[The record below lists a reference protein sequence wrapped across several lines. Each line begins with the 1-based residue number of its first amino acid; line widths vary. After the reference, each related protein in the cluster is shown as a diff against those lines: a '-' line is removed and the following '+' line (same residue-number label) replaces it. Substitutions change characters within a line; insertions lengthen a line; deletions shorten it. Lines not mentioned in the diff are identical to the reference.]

1 MSLLKDSAD
10 IGIFFGRP
18 ERSQILAEKLR
29 DQGFRVTLYNRRGL
43 PGTFVFVRYAFLPAL
58 FRLFFTHHQIYLTS
72 LSFVPSFSLRLNMA
86 LRGLPYVFNATG
98 LKSAMY
104 RDRSRRW
111 RFAWLAERWLYPTL
125 MNQVLAGA
133 SRIVCNS
140 RYLQGKLAS
149 QFPQHARKMMT
160 IYNGIDFD
168 SFASGRLISME
179 GIPEGAPK
187 LLSTMTW
194 DYEGKAAGARLLID
208 AMGLIAERNA
218 EARLI
223 IAAKASHSRYAEEIE
238 DYLATRPWKSSIR
251 ILYNQTNISDLLASS
266 DLFVYATPAESND
279 SLPRALLEAHAAGL
293 AIVTTAT
300 AGCPEIVED
309 TVTGFVVPYDA
320 DLLAARVVEL
330 VKDPVKRD
338 QFGRRGRERV
348 HDLFAW
354 DRMGEAYANLFS
366 EIVSNQAQAAKAK
379 RLVEIKGGN
388 P

>member
-1 MSLLKDSAD
+1 
-10 IGIFFGRP
+10 
-18 ERSQILAEKLR
+18 
-29 DQGFRVTLYNRRGL
+29 
-43 PGTFVFVRYAFLPAL
+43 
-58 FRLFFTHHQIYLTS
+58 
-72 LSFVPSFSLRLNMA
+72 
-86 LRGLPYVFNATG
+86 
-98 LKSAMY
+98 
-104 RDRSRRW
+104 
-111 RFAWLAERWLYPTL
+111 
-125 MNQVLAGA
+125 
-133 SRIVCNS
+133 
-140 RYLQGKLAS
+140 
-149 QFPQHARKMMT
+149 
-160 IYNGIDFD
+160 
-168 SFASGRLISME
+168 
-179 GIPEGAPK
+179 
-187 LLSTMTW
+187 
-194 DYEGKAAGARLLID
+194 
-208 AMGLIAERNA
+208 MGLIAERNA